1 MYVSLTRLI
10 SELDKKTRIILL
22 AQGEGVLQYLRGDMI
37 YNLKSLFGLGNIKF
51 MSSKEYTFLL
61 LFT

>member
-22 AQGEGVLQYLRGDMI
+22 AQGEGVLQYQGRYDLQFKLYRQTLKRKI
-37 YNLKSLFGLGNIKF
+37 SQKRRNLLHKQQQS
-51 MSSKEYTFLL
+51 
-61 LFT
+61 